1 MISALSLHEKQKI
14 LHRVAQG
21 LDGGPEIL
29 ESWTRKDLL
38 QLICLEMG
46 KERKY
51 TGVSKGK
58 MIEQLM
64 KLVEMKGIREE
75 RVITHDRMSVKPHTA
90 PQSLLRRQRK
100 VGRPARVQSSIEIP
114 VDIDAGNRAEISWV
128 CRNTACKAQ
137 LLVGANFC
145 QRCSCCICRNFDD
158 NKDPSLWIVCTPEP
172 HHRDVECRLS
182 CHVECALKRG
192 IAGVLMEGSE
202 IILDGSYR
210 CYSCGKVSSL
220 IG

>member
-1 MISALSLHEKQKI
+1 MISSLSAYEKQKI

-58 MIEQLM
+58 MIKHLM
-64 KLVEMKGIREE
+64 KLVATKGLTAE
-75 RVITHDRMSVKPHTA
+75 RVITHGFTSVNPYIV
-90 PQSLLRRQRK
+90 PQSSYRRQRK
-100 VGRPARVQSSIEIP
+100 VGRPARVRASIEIP
-114 VDIDAGNRAEISWV
+114 ASIDDGQTTEISWI
-128 CRNTACKAQ
+128 CRNTACKAR
-137 LLVGANFC
+137 LLEGANFC
-145 QRCSCCICRNFDD
+145 QRCSCCLCRNFDD
-158 NKDPSLWIVCTPEP
+158 NKDPSLWLVCTPEP
-172 HHRDVECRLS
+172 DHGDMDCRLS
-182 CHVECALKRG
+182 CHVECALKKG
-192 IAGVLMEGSE
+192 IAGVVFEGSG
-202 IILDGSYR
+202 ILLDGSYH
-210 CYSCGKVSSL
+210 CYACGKVSSL